1 MDRERENQKQTERMS
16 LKVQVACASVH
27 GSRAGH
33 LQTGRGTSAVNF
45 WGTWFVL
52 LVGWT
57 SGPCGQD
64 GV

>member
-1 MDRERENQKQTERMS
+1 MS
-16 LKVQVACASVH
+16 LKVQVACASEH

-52 LVGWT
+52 LVGWA
-57 SGPCGQD
+57 SGPYDQD